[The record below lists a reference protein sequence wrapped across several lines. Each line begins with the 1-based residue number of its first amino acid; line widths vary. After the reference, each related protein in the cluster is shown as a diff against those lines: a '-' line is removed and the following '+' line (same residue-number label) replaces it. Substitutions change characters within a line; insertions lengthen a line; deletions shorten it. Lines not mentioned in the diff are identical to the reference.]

1 MIKFVFVFSLLCLAN
16 SAFAQ
21 ENTVKAYFV
30 LNPMGDFIG
39 TMKVISGSV
48 SLQDGKF
55 KGKNIVVDLKSLSTG
70 MELRD
75 DHAKNKYLDVKMYP
89 TAILLEA
96 VGANGVG
103 KARIKVRDKESLV
116 NGTYKVSS
124 SGKNLKAEFKI
135 KLSSFGIADVNFKGI
150 GVEDEVRVEV
160 VVPVVR
166 GTDSATSK
174 KAAAKAKPSAAAAP
188 AAKPAAVATP
198 AAKTTPKAPPS
209 AVPPKK

>member
-1 MIKFVFVFSLLCLAN
+1 MIKFIFVFSLFSLVN
-16 SAFAQ
+16 FAFAQ

-30 LNPMGDFIG
+30 LNPMGDFVG

-75 DHAKNKYLDVKMYP
+75 DHAKNKYLEVKKYP
-89 TAILLEA
+89 TAVLLEA

-103 KARIKVRDKESLV
+103 KARIKIRDKETLV

-135 KLSSFGIADVNFKGI
+135 KLSSIGISEVNFKGI

-160 VVPVVR
+160 VVPVVH
-166 GTDSATSK
+166 GTDTKSTATKKSAAT
-174 KAAAKAKPSAAAAP
+174 AKPVAAS
-188 AAKPAAVATP
+188 
-198 AAKTTPKAPPS
+198 AAKTTTLKAPPS

>member
-1 MIKFVFVFSLLCLAN
+1 MIKFIFVFSLFSLAN
-16 SAFAQ
+16 FAFAQ
-21 ENTVKAYFV
+21 DNTVKAYFV

-55 KGKNIVVDLKSLSTG
+55 KAKDIVVDLKSLSTG
-70 MELRD
+70 MDLRD
-75 DHAKNKYLDVKMYP
+75 DHAKNKYLEVKKYP
-89 TAILLEA
+89 TALLLEA

-103 KARIKVRDKESLV
+103 KARIKVHGKESLV

-135 KLSSFGIADVNFKGI
+135 KLSSFGIADINFKGI
-150 GVEDEVRVEV
+150 GVEDEVRIEV

-166 GTDSATSK
+166 GTDT
-174 KAAAKAKPSAAAAP
+174 KAAAPKKTAAAAP
-188 AAKPAAVATP
+188 AKPAAAT
-198 AAKTTPKAPPS
+198 ATTPKAPTS

>member
-1 MIKFVFVFSLLCLAN
+1 MIKFIFVFSLLSLAN
-16 SAFAQ
+16 FAFAQ
-21 ENTVKAYFV
+21 DNTVKAYFV
-30 LNPMGDFIG
+30 LNPMGDFVG

-70 MELRD
+70 MDLRD
-75 DHAKNKYLDVKMYP
+75 DHAKNKYLDVKKYP

-103 KARIKVRDKESLV
+103 KARIKVRDMESLV

-166 GTDSATSK
+166 ETDSATPK
-174 KAAAKAKPSAAAAP
+174 KAAAK
-188 AAKPAAVATP
+188 AKPAAVATP
-198 AAKTTPKAPPS
+198 AAKITPKAPPS

>member
-1 MIKFVFVFSLLCLAN
+1 MIKFIFVFSILSLAN
-16 SAFAQ
+16 FAFAQ
-21 ENTVKAYFV
+21 DNTVKAYFV

-39 TMKVISGSV
+39 TMKVISGNV

-55 KGKNIVVDLKSLSTG
+55 KGKNIVVDLKSLTTG

-75 DHAKNKYLDVKMYP
+75 DHAKNKYLDVKKYP
-89 TAILLEA
+89 TAVLLEA
-96 VGANGVG
+96 IGANGIG
-103 KARIKVRDKESLV
+103 KARIKIRDKETLI

-135 KLSSFGIADVNFKGI
+135 KLSSIGIADINFKGI

-160 VVPVVR
+160 IVPVVR
-166 GTDSATSK
+166 GTDTKSPATK
-174 KAAAKAKPSAAAAP
+174 KIAATTK
-188 AAKPAAVATP
+188 P
-198 AAKTTPKAPPS
+198 AAKTTTLKAPS

>member
-1 MIKFVFVFSLLCLAN
+1 MIKFILVFSLLNFAN
-16 SAFAQ
+16 FAFAQ

-30 LNPMGDFIG
+30 LNPMGDFVG

-55 KGKNIVVDLKSLSTG
+55 KGKNIVVDLKSLTTG

-75 DHAKNKYLDVKMYP
+75 DHAKNKYLDVKKYP
-89 TAILLEA
+89 TAVLLEA
-96 VGANGVG
+96 IGANGVG

-135 KLSSFGIADVNFKGI
+135 KLSSFGIEDVSFKGI
-150 GVEDEVRVEV
+150 GVDDEVRVEV

-166 GTDSATSK
+166 GTDSAK
-174 KAAAKAKPSAAAAP
+174 PKNAATGVKPTAATAPTAA
-188 AAKPAAVATP
+188 
-198 AAKTTPKAPPS
+198 TTPKAPPS

>member
-1 MIKFVFVFSLLCLAN
+1 MIKFIFVFSLLSLTN
-16 SAFAQ
+16 FAFAQ
-21 ENTVKAYFV
+21 DNTVKAYFV
-30 LNPMGDFIG
+30 LNPMGDFVG
-39 TMKVISGSV
+39 TMKVISGTV

-55 KGKNIVVDLKSLSTG
+55 KGKNIVVDLKSLVTG

-75 DHAKNKYLDVKMYP
+75 DHAKNKYLDVKKYP
-89 TAILLEA
+89 TAVLLEA

-103 KARIKVRDKESLV
+103 KARIKVRDKESVV
-116 NGTYKVSS
+116 NGTYKISS
-124 SGKNLKAEFKI
+124 SGKNMKAEFKI

-166 GTDSATSK
+166 GTDSAAPAPKK
-174 KAAAKAKPSAAAAP
+174 KAAAVVKPATATAAATA
-188 AAKPAAVATP
+188 
-198 AAKTTPKAPPS
+198 TPKAPS

>member
-1 MIKFVFVFSLLCLAN
+1 MIKFIFVFSLLSLAN
-16 SAFAQ
+16 FAFAQ
-21 ENTVKAYFV
+21 DNTVKAYFV
-30 LNPMGDFIG
+30 LNPMGDFVG

-48 SLQDGKF
+48 SLKDGKF

-70 MELRD
+70 MDLRD
-75 DHAKNKYLDVKMYP
+75 DHAKNKYLDVKKYP

-103 KARIKVRDKESLV
+103 KARIKVRDMESLV

-166 GTDSATSK
+166 ETDSATPK
-174 KAAAKAKPSAAAAP
+174 KAAAK
-188 AAKPAAVATP
+188 AKPAAVATP
-198 AAKTTPKAPPS
+198 AAKITPKAPPS

>member
-1 MIKFVFVFSLLCLAN
+1 MTDLVDLSPTDDKVIHKKLFGKIMIKFIFVFMLLSLAN
-16 SAFAQ
+16 IAFAQ

-55 KGKNIVVDLKSLSTG
+55 KGKDIVVDLNSLSTG

-75 DHAKNKYLDVKMYP
+75 DHAKNKYLEVKKYP
-89 TAILLEA
+89 TAVLLEA

-103 KARIKVRDKESLV
+103 KARIKVKDKESLV
-116 NGTYKVSS
+116 SGTYKVSS

-135 KLSSFGIADVNFKGI
+135 KLSSFGIAEINFKGI
-150 GVEDEVRVEV
+150 GVEDEVRIEV

-166 GTDSATSK
+166 GTDSAT
-174 KAAAKAKPSAAAAP
+174 P
-188 AAKPAAVATP
+188 A
-198 AAKTTPKAPPS
+198 
-209 AVPPKK
+209 PKK